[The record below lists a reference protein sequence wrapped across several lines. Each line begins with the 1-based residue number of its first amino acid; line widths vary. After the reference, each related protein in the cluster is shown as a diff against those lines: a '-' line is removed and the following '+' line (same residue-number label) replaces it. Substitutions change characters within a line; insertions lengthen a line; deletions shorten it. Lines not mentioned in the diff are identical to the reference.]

1 MSVPKH
7 LTSPYKVFVI
17 EIMKDKQN
25 ILKRRDNEG
34 LTASNGSERSAWF
47 SLDMIPV
54 KCKG

>member
-1 MSVPKH
+1 
-7 LTSPYKVFVI
+7 
-17 EIMKDKQN
+17 MKDKQN

-54 KCKG
+54 LEIYKHKQIIGLACNSWTGH